1 MRVVFAKGY
10 EQSLFPFRDS
20 EGKEKQVSERKIDC
34 GSTGA
39 LALQRRGR
47 LSSPLACLLLQGDSR
62 VSKPDLNI
70 TS

>member
-1 MRVVFAKGY
+1 MVCVWCTLKATS
-10 EQSLFPFRDS
+10 SLSFRS
-20 EGKEKQVSERKIDC
+20 EIAKEKKNKRVNAKSIAARQARY
-34 GSTGA
+34 
-39 LALQRRGR
+39 